1 MNPYGP
7 RILTAVPQTL
17 HTQLEIAEAIRTLAG
32 PDEDELLRQR
42 RAEIAAIRRDLDVL
56 ARGVRKLAEELP
68 ALVMAELQSELKK
81 YSPDQPRVP
90 AGNRDGGRWTS
101 GSKAGTDAL
110 DVQND
115 LRNLYHALFTAG
127 RSLLGYVAH
136 FFASHYFD
144 IKTIRSDKVPVD
156 HPRAPVPF
164 VDSGNKQLFDAQ
176 GNPLLRPVGLAP
188 ELYAQA
194 GNSVRS
200 WAETF
205 IGLKQE
211 GMLDDPDVA
220 NVQSMAL
227 ATIAS
232 KILLPLAPGGPLDA
246 ERFDWTYVLDYRHY
260 QNIMIGVYGAAAGM
274 SRDQVLS
281 LVDLYATIV
290 SEFRA
295 KDKEPRDEFYT
306 HSAKQDV
313 EDTNLGYEL
322 YESGRIRL
330 KP

>member
-1 MNPYGP
+1 MNPYRP
-7 RILTAVPQTL
+7 YRLSAVPRPL
-17 HTQLEIAEAIRTLAG
+17 HTQLEIAKAIRTLAA
-32 PDEDELLRQR
+32 PDQDELLLRR
-42 RAEIAAIRRDLDVL
+42 RAEVAAIRRDLDVL
-56 ARGVRKLAEELP
+56 VRDVRKLGEELP

-90 AGNRDGGRWTS
+90 KSNHGGGQWTS

-115 LRNLYHALFTAG
+115 LRNLYRALFTVG
-127 RSLLGYVAH
+127 RSRLGYAAH
-136 FFASHYFD
+136 FFGSHYFD
-144 IKTIRSDKVPVD
+144 IKTTKSDQVPVD

-164 VDSGNKQLFDAQ
+164 VDSDNEQIFDAQ

-313 EDTNLGYEL
+313 KDTNLGYEL